1 MTYKEIKKLIT
12 YTFLWI
18 LLILAI
24 KFFLFTRWVPISGK
38 TFALPTI
45 ILYYGFLK

>member
-1 MTYKEIKKLIT
+1 MDYKKLKKLIT

-24 KFFLFTRWVPISGK
+24 NFFLFTRWIPLGSK

-45 ILYYGFLK
+45 ILVHIYK